1 MLTHVPGYNVTTD
14 NIRSKTVK
22 DSYVKW
28 DAGVLVNA
36 VTTTN
41 SSLTLDNSH
50 DSFYINNANAAT
62 ISVTILNTI
71 NDYTANGNNSL
82 RRVNVIIDSRSAAS
96 DRTVTFTL
104 PNTFTLIGGLTTT
117 RNLYHGNL
125 QVFVVEIVNNTVN
138 IYDGV
143 GSYFEIDSNGD
154 LMPLKTDADL
164 VPRTD
169 LSGQLGTG
177 NKRWANVYANAF
189 TGDLTGNADTATRA
203 TNDGLGNNIANTYQP
218 AVVGAVIAFAG
229 STSPTGWLLCD
240 GSAVSRT
247 DYAALF
253 AVIGTTYGAGD
264 GTSTFNLPNL
274 TDKFIQGNATSG
286 TEHSAGLPEIMG
298 AMSGLGNVSGHN
310 GPINTSEVATQGAFG
325 KYGGGEVITY
335 GDAPYIQPSAPTFMT
350 GIDFYA
356 SRSNAI
362 YGNSTTVQP
371 PSVTMRYIIKY

>member
-247 DYAALF
+247 TYAALY
-253 AVIGTTYGAGD
+253 AVIGDTYGSGD
-264 GTSTFNLPNL
+264 GSTTFNLPNL
-274 TDKFIQGNATSG
+274 IDKFVQGNATSG
-286 TEHSAGLPEIMG
+286 TVKSAGLPNITGSVGSLYPVDIPPDGSFTVDDGVTQLTTQWGTAG
-298 AMSGLGNVSGHN
+298 AQ
-310 GPINTSEVATQGAFG
+310 INSYNALFN
-325 KYGGGEVITY
+325 
-335 GDAPYIQPSAPTFMT
+335 
-350 GIDFYA
+350 A
-356 SRSNAI
+356 SNSNSI
-362 YGNSTTVQP
+362 YGNSNTVQP
-371 PSVTMRYIIKY
+371 PALTMRYIIKY